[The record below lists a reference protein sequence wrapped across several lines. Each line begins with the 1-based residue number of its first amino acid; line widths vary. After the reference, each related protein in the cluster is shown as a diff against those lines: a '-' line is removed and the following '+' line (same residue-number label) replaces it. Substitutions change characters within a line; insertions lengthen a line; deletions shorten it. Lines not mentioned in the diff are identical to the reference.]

1 MRLIS
6 DNGLPI
12 NLKNEV
18 VKAAGKLLGV
28 RVDESTM
35 HPGFG
40 DEWWGNGDDE
50 RTGSKKKAVY
60 TEAFWLAPPY
70 GRPRDIDYQR
80 LEKLEKSVWIRMCAQ
95 HIIDSVAMAD
105 WNIVPYKKGEEVS
118 QTIIDEVV
126 EFFESREWS
135 NGLSAVK
142 RAMLPEFLYYDCG
155 VLIKAFPINAYDED
169 QNLKKSGTIKPI
181 ELYSRDGRSFLKDT
195 SLYGKLGQY
204 WQYSW
209 LNPQGRPIQFDPDE
223 VIYIQQYPSS
233 REPYGSSTLEVIES
247 VIGYMMSSTLA
258 QEKYWDNGLFIGGQI
273 DLPELKDIDEI
284 KRAQAYYE
292 AKLRGPRKYNKWIVT
307 GGGATVK
314 SMPFT
319 PQQMEWLD
327 SQKWFAKL
335 VFAVFKVSPS
345 ELGFTED
352 LNRATGIQQM
362 QIHKMKSIQ
371 PILRILEEYFNREIV
386 WKHFSKDVKFE
397 YVRELDLE
405 EKEKQAGIDEK
416 RLGSGLNSVNELRDR
431 DGLEKWEDEKWDKPS
446 GEGSDSESSGQMG
459 EEGTG
464 DEDEDEDEWDWGK
477 TVNFIDS
484 ALNVLKGVDKAANV
498 GALSGEAGF
507 VPMPE
512 AYGPVKTEEEEQR
525 ILEEAKEYWN
535 KIREEAKKKTDGI
548 FKEVMKGGE
557 GSGIKGHKTWRPE
570 ALNFTPEG
578 IMEALKEWNG
588 KGSNLE
594 EKLDVEDYEV
604 SEKDEDF
611 VGDLYEKYLDKGKSI
626 PEKFKKEFN
635 LISNKMLLRDEI
647 ESSEG
652 KVLNATTNIVK
663 PELTKEDHE
672 KHEKISKGSPK
683 EYSEYLS
690 KLNVEGL
697 RKEQLLVEKDFPEV
711 RSAIDGYIGAP
722 IGSDSPKGMEEYAK
736 KAFSS
741 KSGEAEAGLLKTYM
755 ITQSYL
761 RRKHPDGEMKIYRG
775 VHDNKLAKEGEEKSL
790 GTKFVSS
797 WSESQEVASCFTSPT
812 YKSFVLEATAPVG
825 KVLYHSEIQFREG
838 VGDNEIILLGKEQKG
853 KVVEVSGS
861 EDNPDYKAEKVAMNF
876 YEGMIE
882 GGIGAYTVEG
892 KRVPRKV
899 ERKKE

>member
-1 MRLIS
+1 LSIKLI
-6 DNGLPI
+6 NEKGLPI
-12 NLKNEV
+12 NLKDEV
-18 VKAAGKLLGV
+18 VKVAGKLLGV

-95 HIIDSVAMAD
+95 HIIDSVAGAD
-105 WNIVPYKKGEEVS
+105 WNIVPYKEGEEVS
-118 QTIIDEVV
+118 AAVIDETT
-126 EFFESREWS
+126 EFFESRAWA
-135 NGLSAVK
+135 NGFSMVL

-155 VLIKAFPINAYDED
+155 VLLKAFPISAYDED
-169 QNLKKSGTIKPI
+169 QKLKKKTGEAIKPV

-223 VIYIQQYPSS
+223 IIYIQQYPSS
-233 REPYGSSTLEVIES
+233 REPYGSCTLETIES

-307 GGGATVK
+307 GGGASVK

-431 DGLEKWEDEKWDKPS
+431 DGLEKWEDEKYDKPNAGAAEEG
-446 GEGSDSESSGQMG
+446 GEGDDSGQSGQMG
-459 EEGTG
+459 GEGEE
-464 DEDEDEDEWDWGK
+464 DDDDWGWGE

-484 ALNVLKGVDKAANV
+484 ALNVMKGKPEIKKAANV
-498 GALSGEAGF
+498 GAVSGKEGF

-512 AYGPVKTEEEEQR
+512 AYGPVRTEEEEME
-525 ILEEAKEYWN
+525 ILEETKEYW
-535 KIREEAKKKTDGI
+535 KKVREGALEDYQKI
-548 FKEVMKGGE
+548 FKGVLKGGV
-557 GSGIKGHKTWRPE
+557 GSGIKGHKTFGDEEQKTSPGILSAIKDWDERE
-570 ALNFTPEG
+570 GAELEIDFDESKFEFT
-578 IMEALKEWNG
+578 
-588 KGSNLE
+588 E
-594 EKLDVEDYEV
+594 EEE
-604 SEKDEDF
+604 EFMGEM
-611 VGDLYEKYLDKGKSI
+611 YEKYLDSGKSI
-626 PEKFKKEFN
+626 PEKLNEKYADVEARMLNADLQELVPKE
-635 LISNKMLLRDEI
+635 LINVYDKAPDVKAGEEDKQRIADSTPEEYMKYLGGLNQKGLREEQVKIEQVYPEIRTLIDNYIGIDLGSDTPKQLEAAATKAFGLSLDGLRDKSI
-647 ESSEG
+647 
-652 KVLNATTNIVK
+652 KPTDNMVK
-663 PELTKEDHE
+663 
-672 KHEKISKGSPK
+672 
-683 EYSEYLS
+683 
-690 KLNVEGL
+690 GL
-697 RKEQLLVEKDFPEV
+697 Q
-711 RSAIDGYIGAP
+711 A
-722 IGSDSPKGMEEYAK
+722 M
-736 KAFSS
+736 
-741 KSGEAEAGLLKTYM
+741 YM
-755 ITQSYL
+755 VTQSYL
-761 RRKHPDGEMKIYRG
+761 KRKYPEGKMTIYRG
-775 VHDNKLAKEGEEKSL
+775 LKGDSKEEIDLKNA
-790 GTKFVSS
+790 TS
-797 WSESQEVASCFTSPT
+797 WSVAQAEAEAFATDRGN
-812 YKSFVLEATAPVG
+812 SFVLKSEVPVG
-825 KVLYHSEIQFREG
+825 RILYHYDLVFSKGTKESELI
-838 VGDNEIILLGKEQKG
+838 VLGSKAKG
-853 KVVEVSGS
+853 EVV
-861 EDNPDYKAEKVAMNF
+861 
-876 YEGMIE
+876 YEF
-882 GGIGAYTVEG
+882 
-892 KRVPRKV
+892 
-899 ERKKE
+899 